1 MFRFCQRSCLGLRPE
16 ARFDVF
22 DALFELLFKY
32 RPLVFE
38 QGDFVLG
45 SPWSLVLVVLV
56 LGLGAAVTLTT
67 YARVRGK
74 TRPLD
79 RWVLSGLRLAA
90 LAVVVFC
97 LFRPV
102 LVLSSIV
109 PQQNFLGILIDD
121 SRSMEIA
128 DRDDEPRRAFVDRSF
143 GSEASTL
150 RAALADRFALRFFKF
165 SSATERLNDL
175 GDLGYAGSRTDLGQ
189 ALSRV
194 RDELAGVPLSGIV
207 VVSDGADNSESILTD
222 SLRALGADGIPVYT
236 VGLGREAFERDIQ
249 VSRVETPRSVLLNT
263 SLVVDVVIGQVGYA
277 GTTIAVQVEDEG
289 RIVST
294 EEVEFPANGEPA
306 TVRMRFT
313 ATEAGPRI
321 LRFSVPPQPGEMV
334 TQNNVRDVLVV
345 VEDRRE
351 KILYFEGEPR
361 FEVKFIRRAVA
372 DDDNL
377 QLVVLQRT
385 ADNKYLRL
393 DIDDADDLVG
403 GFPKTREELF
413 QYRGLMLGSVE
424 ANYFTPDQLRMI
436 ADFVNLRGGGF
447 LMLGGRSAFG
457 EGGYAGTPVANI
469 LPVTIGEPVLVDGEP
484 VFTELVVTPT
494 RAGETH
500 PAMQVADT
508 EEASAERWRSLP
520 AISSLNPITEIK
532 PGATM
537 LLTGT
542 GAAGSAERVVLAFQR
557 YGAGKTLA
565 LPIQDSWMWQMHA
578 DIEPDDMTH
587 ELFWRRLL
595 RWLVDGVPDQV
606 VASVRRDRV
615 EPDETIELLTEVV
628 DASYLEMNN
637 SRVVA
642 EVTTPSGGFIEV
654 PLDWTTERDGEYEG
668 RFAPTEEGLYEIR
681 VEATSGDE
689 LVGSDTAYVF
699 AAAGDDE
706 FFDSA
711 MRAPLLRRIAEETGG
726 RFYTADTAAALPED
740 IAYTGAGVT
749 VVEELELWD
758 MPALLML
765 LIALVGGEW
774 GYRRV
779 RGLA

>member
-1 MFRFCQRSCLGLRPE
+1 M
-16 ARFDVF
+16 F

-45 SPWSLVLVVLV
+45 APGSLVLVVLV

-67 YARVRGK
+67 YAQVRGK

-143 GSEASTL
+143 GSAESTL
-150 RAALADRFALRFFKF
+150 RAALADRFALRFFRF

-175 GDLGYAGSRTDLGQ
+175 SDLGYAGSRTDLGQ
-189 ALSRV
+189 ALGRV

-222 SLRALGADGIPVYT
+222 SLRTLGADGIPVYT

-294 EEVEFPANGEPA
+294 EEIEFPANGEPA

-377 QLVVLQRT
+377 QLIVLQRT

-413 QYRGLMLGSVE
+413 QYRGLILGSVE

-436 ADFVNLRGGGF
+436 ADFVNQRGGGF

-469 LPVTIGEPVLVDGEP
+469 LPVTIGEPVMVDGEP

-494 RAGETH
+494 RAGEIH

-508 EEASAERWRSLP
+508 EEASTERWRSLP
-520 AISSLNPITEIK
+520 AISSLNPITDIK
-532 PGATM
+532 PGATT

-542 GAAGSAERVVLAFQR
+542 GAGGSAERIVLAFQR

-578 DIEPDDMTH
+578 DMEPDDMTH

-595 RWLVDGVPDQV
+595 RWLIDGVPDQV

-654 PLDWTTERDGEYEG
+654 PLDWTTERDGEYDG

-689 LVGSDTAYVF
+689 LVGTDTAYVF

-726 RFYTADTAAALPED
+726 QFYTADTAAALPED

-758 MPALLML
+758 MPALLVL
-765 LIALVGGEW
+765 LIALVGSEW

>member
-1 MFRFCQRSCLGLRPE
+1 M
-16 ARFDVF
+16 F

-32 RPLVFE
+32 RPLVFD
-38 QGDFVLG
+38 QGDFVLA
-45 SPWSLVLVVLV
+45 SPWSLVLVVLA

-67 YARVRGK
+67 YAQARGK

-90 LAVVVFC
+90 LAVVMFC

-143 GSEASTL
+143 GAEDSEL
-150 RAALADRFALRFFKF
+150 RAALAERFALRFFKF

-175 GDLGYAGSRTDLGQ
+175 SDLGYAGSRTDLGQ
-189 ALSRV
+189 ALDRV
-194 RDELAGVPLSGIV
+194 RDELAGVPLSGLV
-207 VVSDGADNSESILTD
+207 VVSDGADNSESVLTE
-222 SLRALGADGIPVYT
+222 SLRALGADGVPVYT
-236 VGLGREAFERDIQ
+236 VGLGREEFDRDIQ
-249 VSRVETPRSVLLNT
+249 LSRVETPRSVLLGT
-263 SLVVDVVIGQVGYA
+263 SMVVDVVVGQVGYA
-277 GTTIAVQVEDEG
+277 GTAITVQVEDEG
-289 RIVST
+289 RIVNT
-294 EEVEFPANGEPA
+294 AEVEFPGNGEPA

-313 ATEAGPRI
+313 ATEPGPRI
-321 LRFSVPPQPGEMV
+321 FRFTVPPQPGEMV
-334 TQNNVRDVLVV
+334 TQNNIRDVLVV

-372 DDDNL
+372 DDENL
-377 QLVVLQRT
+377 QVVVLQRT

-393 DIDDADDLVG
+393 DVDDADDLVG

-413 QYRGLMLGSVE
+413 EYRGLILGSVE
-424 ANYFTPDQLRMI
+424 ASYFTPDQLRMI
-436 ADFVNLRGGGF
+436 ADFVNQRGGGF

-457 EGGYAGTPVANI
+457 EGGYAGTPLADI
-469 LPVTIGEPVLVDGEP
+469 LPVVIGEPVLIDGEP
-484 VFTELVVTPT
+484 VFTELVVAPT
-494 RAGETH
+494 RAGATH
-500 PAMQVADT
+500 PALQVADT
-508 EEASAERWRSLP
+508 EDESAERWRSLP
-520 AISSLNPITEIK
+520 AVSSLNPITDIK
-532 PGATM
+532 PGATT

-542 GAAGSAERVVLAFQR
+542 GAGGSTERVVLAFQR

-565 LPIQDSWMWQMHA
+565 MPIQDSWMWQMHA
-578 DIEPDDMTH
+578 DIEPDDLTH

-606 VASVRRDRV
+606 VASVRRERV
-615 EPDETIELLTEVV
+615 EPDETVELLSEVV

-637 SRVVA
+637 SQVVA
-642 EVTTPSGGFIEV
+642 EVTTPSGGFLEV

-668 RFAPTEEGLYEIR
+668 RLTPTEEGLYEVR
-681 VEATSGDE
+681 VEATSDGE

-711 MRAPLLRRIAEETGG
+711 MRAPLLRRIAEDTGG
-726 RFYTADTAAALPED
+726 QFYTADTVAALPED

-749 VVEELELWD
+749 VVEELDLWD
-758 MPALLML
+758 MPALLLL

>member
-1 MFRFCQRSCLGLRPE
+1 M
-16 ARFDVF
+16 F

-38 QGDFVLG
+38 QGDFAFA
-45 SPWSLVLVVLV
+45 SPWPFVLVVLA
-56 LGLGAAVTLTT
+56 LTAGAAVTLTT
-67 YARVRGK
+67 YARARGK
-74 TRPLD
+74 STPLD
-79 RWVLSGLRLAA
+79 RGILSALRLVA
-90 LAVVVFC
+90 LATVAFC

-109 PQQNFLGILIDD
+109 PQQNFLGILIDN

-128 DRDDEPRRAFVDRSF
+128 DRNDEPRRAFVDRSF
-143 GSEASTL
+143 GSEEGGL

-165 SSATERLNDL
+165 SSTTERLTDL
-175 GDLGYAGSRTDLGQ
+175 SELDYGGTRTDLGH
-189 ALSRV
+189 ALDRA
-194 RDELAGVPLSGIV
+194 RDELTGVPLSGLV
-207 VVSDGADNSESILTD
+207 VISDGADNSESVLTE
-222 SLRALGADGIPVYT
+222 SLRGLGADGVPVYT
-236 VGLGREAFERDIQ
+236 VGLGRQACERDIQ
-249 VSRVETPRSVLLNT
+249 LSRVETPRSVLQGT
-263 SLVVDVVIGQVGYA
+263 SLVVDVVIGQVGYS
-277 GTTIAVQVEDEG
+277 GISVVVQAEDEG

-294 EEVEFPANGEPA
+294 EDVELPANGEPA
-306 TVRMRFT
+306 TVRMRLT
-313 ATEAGPRI
+313 ASEPGPRI
-321 LRFSVPPQPGEMV
+321 FRFSVPAQAGEMV

-372 DDDNL
+372 DDENL
-377 QLVVLQRT
+377 QVVVLQRT

-393 DIDDADDLVG
+393 NVDDADTLVG

-413 QYRGLMLGSVE
+413 QYRGLILGSIE
-424 ANYFTPDQLRMI
+424 ASYFTADQLRMI
-436 ADFVNLRGGGF
+436 ASFVNQRGGGF
-447 LMLGGRSAFG
+447 LMLGGRSAFA
-457 EGGYAGTPVANI
+457 EGGYAGTPIADI
-469 LPVTIGEPVLVDGEP
+469 LPVVLGEPLLVDGEP
-484 VFTELVVTPT
+484 VFTELIVSPT
-494 RAGETH
+494 RAGQTH
-500 PAMQVADT
+500 PAMQVGDT
-508 EEASAERWRSLP
+508 EKTSTERWKSLP
-520 AISSLNPITEIK
+520 AISSLNPISETK
-532 PGATM
+532 PGATT

-542 GAAGSAERVVLAFQR
+542 GGADERIVLAFQR

-606 VASVRRDRV
+606 VASVRRDRI
-615 EPDETIELLTEVV
+615 EPGEPIELLTEVV
-628 DASYLEMNN
+628 DGAYLEMNN
-637 SRVVA
+637 SQVFA
-642 EVTTPSGGFIEV
+642 EVTSPSGGFTEV

-668 RFAPTEEGLYEIR
+668 RVTPTEEGLYKIR
-681 VEATSGDE
+681 VEATNNNN
-689 LVGSDTAYVF
+689 LVGTDVAYVF
-699 AAAGDDE
+699 ASAGDDE

-711 MRAPLLRRIAEETGG
+711 MRAPLLRRIADETSGQ
-726 RFYTADTAAALPED
+726 FYTVDTVASLPED

-758 MPALLML
+758 MPALLLL
-765 LIALVGGEW
+765 LIVLVGSEW